1 MAKTMKLDTYEA
13 HAAFEKAAEMPVAG
27 SLSGILAAPARML
40 GAWREIRKH
49 RQGMD
54 ELRMLDDR
62 MLQDIGLTR
71 GDIDE
76 AVRNLRRSAD

>member
-62 MLQDIGLTR
+62 MLQDIG
-71 GDIDE
+71 
-76 AVRNLRRSAD
+76 VSRSEIPRVARYGRDVF

>member
-49 RQGMD
+49 RQAMD

-62 MLQDIGLTR
+62 MLQDIG
-71 GDIDE
+71 
-76 AVRNLRRSAD
+76 VSRSEIPRVARYGRDVF